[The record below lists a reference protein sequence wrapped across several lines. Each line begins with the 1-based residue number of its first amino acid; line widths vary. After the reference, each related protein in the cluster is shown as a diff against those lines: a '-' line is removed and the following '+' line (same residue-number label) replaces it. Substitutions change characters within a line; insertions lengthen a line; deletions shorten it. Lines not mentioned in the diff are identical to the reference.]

1 MVSKLRFRT
10 TACLLAVFPFF
21 AQSVVLAGK
30 VGIAPIRVF
39 LDAETRTAVVEVS
52 NPGDSPIGMQADVM
66 SWHQDD
72 DGTDRYEPTTELLAF
87 PPIFTIQPGK
97 SQLVRIG
104 LMTAHPAEK
113 EQAYR
118 LYLTELPP
126 PVTDAQGTSL
136 QMRLRIGLP
145 VFSAPLSP
153 PRLGLLLVDS
163 QVEGDQLRVRLHNP
177 GNTHIRVADLYV
189 DELADKPRSNAA
201 RYILPSASQEF
212 LVDLP
217 AGTTVSTIQAVT
229 DQLGIQTYEI
239 DLSAP
244 VVPTDVGL
252 ASR

>member
-1 MVSKLRFRT
+1 MVSKLGFRT

-21 AQSVVLAGK
+21 AESVVLAGQ
-30 VGIAPIRVF
+30 VGIAPVRVF
-39 LDAETRTAVVEVS
+39 LDEETRTAVVQVS
-52 NPGDSPIGMQADVM
+52 NPSDSPIGMQADVM

-87 PPIFTIQPGK
+87 PPIFTIQPGQ
-97 SQLVRIG
+97 SQLVRVG
-104 LMTAHPAEK
+104 LMTPQPAER

-126 PVTDAQGTSL
+126 PVTDPERTSL

-163 QVEGDQLRVRLHNP
+163 RVEDDKLWVRLHNP

-189 DELADKPRSNAA
+189 AELADEPRSNAA

-217 AGTTVSTIQAVT
+217 AGTAVSTVQAVT
-229 DQLGIQTYEI
+229 EQLGIKAYEV
-239 DLSAP
+239 DLGAP
-244 VVPTDVGL
+244 VVPTDVEL

>member
-1 MVSKLRFRT
+1 MVSKFQFRT
-10 TACLLAVFPFF
+10 TACLLVVFPFF

-30 VGIAPIRVF
+30 VGIAPVRVF

-97 SQLVRIG
+97 SQLVRVG
-104 LMTAHPAEK
+104 LMSAHPAEQ

-126 PVTDAQGTSL
+126 PVTDARGTSL

-163 QVEGDQLRVRLHNP
+163 RVEGDQLRVRLHNP